1 MNAEPTSG
9 LVLINGRVQTLEPSS
24 RMAEAVAIF
33 GGRIVEVG
41 STEEVRA
48 ALPGAPTVDLEGGTV
63 LPGFTDSHTHFKR
76 ASAFLSLYI
85 DFEGVEPTAS
95 PTSRKRSLPGS
106 RWSPLESGSRAM
118 GLSRAD

>member
-63 LPGFTDSHTHFKR
+63 SPRFHRQSHALQAGVGLPVPVH
-76 ASAFLSLYI
+76 
-85 DFEGVEPTAS
+85 
-95 PTSRKRSLPGS
+95 
-106 RWSPLESGSRAM
+106 
-118 GLSRAD
+118 